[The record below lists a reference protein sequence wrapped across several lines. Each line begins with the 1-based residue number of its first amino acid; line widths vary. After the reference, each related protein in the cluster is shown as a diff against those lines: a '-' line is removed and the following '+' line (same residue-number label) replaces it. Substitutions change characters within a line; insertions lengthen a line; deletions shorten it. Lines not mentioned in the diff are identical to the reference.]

1 MKRTLLSVKE
11 LAHQLGISADS
22 VYRAYRRKEIPAAQ
36 INRMIRFDFEK
47 VCQAM
52 EKKAR
57 GLPNREYRKQGATGG
72 AAAGS
77 RSRIAPGK
85 TGAEFLGVPVR
96 APYGGSHECMDMF
109 ARVVSLY
116 RA

>member
-57 GLPNREYRKQGATGG
+57 GLPNREYRKQGAIAG
-72 AAAGS
+72 AS
-77 RSRIAPGK
+77 RQ
-85 TGAEFLGVPVR
+85 R
-96 APYGGSHECMDMF
+96 APRTAP
-109 ARVVSLY
+109 AR
-116 RA
+116 

>member
-22 VYRAYRRKEIPAAQ
+22 VYRAYPRNEIPAAQ
-36 INRMIRFDFEK
+36 INRMIRFNLEK

-57 GLPNREYRKQGATGG
+57 GMPNREDHKQGAL
-72 AAAGS
+72 AGQG
-77 RSRIAPGK
+77 RRRAPQK
-85 TGAEFLGVPVR
+85 APVR
-96 APYGGSHECMDMF
+96 
-109 ARVVSLY
+109 
-116 RA
+116 

>member
-57 GLPNREYRKQGATGG
+57 GLPNREYRKQGA
-72 AAAGS
+72 
-77 RSRIAPGK
+77 IADQGRR
-85 TGAEFLGVPVR
+85 R
-96 APYGGSHECMDMF
+96 APQPAP
-109 ARVVSLY
+109 AR
-116 RA
+116 

>member
-52 EKKAR
+52 EKNAR
-57 GLPNREYRKQGATGG
+57 GMPNREYRKQGAIAGQG
-72 AAAGS
+72 RRRAPQAA
-77 RSRIAPGK
+77 
-85 TGAEFLGVPVR
+85 PVR
-96 APYGGSHECMDMF
+96 
-109 ARVVSLY
+109 
-116 RA
+116 

>member
-36 INRMIRFDFEK
+36 INRMIRFDLEK

-57 GLPNREYRKQGATGG
+57 AMPNSQYRKRSATGG
-72 AAAGS
+72 AAAGAHS
-77 RSRIAPGK
+77 RKA
-85 TGAEFLGVPVR
+85 PVR
-96 APYGGSHECMDMF
+96 
-109 ARVVSLY
+109 
-116 RA
+116 

>member
-36 INRMIRFDFEK
+36 INRMIRFDLEK

-57 GLPNREYRKQGATGG
+57 GIPNRGDRKQGAI
-72 AAAGS
+72 AGQG
-77 RSRIAPGK
+77 RRRAPQP
-85 TGAEFLGVPVR
+85 APVR
-96 APYGGSHECMDMF
+96 
-109 ARVVSLY
+109 
-116 RA
+116 

>member
-57 GLPNREYRKQGATGG
+57 GMPNREDRKQGAI
-72 AAAGS
+72 AGQG
-77 RSRIAPGK
+77 RQRAPNIAP
-85 TGAEFLGVPVR
+85 VR
-96 APYGGSHECMDMF
+96 
-109 ARVVSLY
+109 
-116 RA
+116 

>member
-22 VYRAYRRKEIPAAQ
+22 VYRAYPRNEIPAAQ
-36 INRMIRFDFEK
+36 INRMIRFNLEK

-57 GLPNREYRKQGATGG
+57 GMPNREDRKQGAL
-72 AAAGS
+72 AGQG
-77 RSRIAPGK
+77 RRRTPQKA
-85 TGAEFLGVPVR
+85 PVR
-96 APYGGSHECMDMF
+96 
-109 ARVVSLY
+109 
-116 RA
+116 

>member
-57 GLPNREYRKQGATGG
+57 GMPNREDRKQGTTGG
-72 AAAGS
+72 AAAGAH
-77 RSRIAPGK
+77 RRKAPG
-85 TGAEFLGVPVR
+85 R
-96 APYGGSHECMDMF
+96 
-109 ARVVSLY
+109 
-116 RA
+116 

>member
-36 INRMIRFDFEK
+36 INRMIRFDLEK

-57 GLPNREYRKQGATGG
+57 SMPNREYRKQGAIAGQG
-72 AAAGS
+72 RQRAPQAA
-77 RSRIAPGK
+77 
-85 TGAEFLGVPVR
+85 PVR
-96 APYGGSHECMDMF
+96 
-109 ARVVSLY
+109 
-116 RA
+116 